1 MTDSEVELNNAAF
14 RRMEDRI
21 KSAYPPGRFV
31 SLMGGEIVADGSDL
45 AELDERLV
53 ALGKDPCQA
62 FVVQA
67 GHKYPKYAT
76 ILPLSYPN
84 A

>member
-1 MTDSEVELNNAAF
+1 MNDSEIELNNAAF

-21 KSAYPPGRFV
+21 KSAYPYGQFV
-31 SLMGGEIVADGSDL
+31 ALMGGQIVADGSDFV
-45 AELDERLV
+45 ELDKRLV

-76 ILPLSYPN
+76 ILPLG
-84 A
+84 